1 MRLIDLMSLAVR
13 LPPEV
18 PVFLAQGTIDQ
29 IIRLDV
35 TKNYMSKL
43 CKTDSKVM
51 MRILPN
57 VGPALSTQVQ
67 WLS

>member
-1 MRLIDLMSLAVR
+1 M
-13 LPPEV
+13 
-18 PVFLAQGTIDQ
+18 FLAQGTIDQ

-43 CKTDSKVM
+43 CKTGSKVK

-57 VGPALSTQVQ
+57 MVPRCPRRYNGCRKLDFGPRR
-67 WLS
+67 

>member
-1 MRLIDLMSLAVR
+1 M
-13 LPPEV
+13 
-18 PVFLAQGTIDQ
+18 FLAQGTIDQ

-43 CKTDSKVM
+43 CKTGSKVK